1 MTNEFVAG
9 GEQNAQKPRTDFRL
23 LDQLPL
29 GIVVVRQDMVVLFW
43 NRCLEEWTR
52 ISAESMV
59 GQSIVERFPH
69 LAQDKY
75 ALRFAQV
82 FETGGPTI
90 FSSRLHGHIIPTS
103 SNGGKGRIQHTTVT
117 LASDPDE
124 DQPCVMLSIQDVT
137 DLTHRIRESRAMR
150 DEADKANRAKSEF
163 LAKMSHEIRTPL
175 NGVIGMSALLIDTSL
190 DAEQRDYVETL
201 KSGGE
206 SLLHLINDILDLSKI
221 EAERLDLERIEFD
234 IHELFTETFN
244 PLALHAQSKGLE
256 LLYHIGDGV
265 PNWPLGDP
273 TRLRQI
279 LTNLVGNALKFTE
292 TGYIVAKVSVDAD
305 DAGRKV
311 LRFSVE
317 DSGIGIPE
325 DKLEDIF
332 EPFRQAEEGT
342 TRRFGGTGL
351 GLSITSKLV
360 DKMDGKVR
368 VRSRLGEGSTF
379 FFDIPLQVGERVG
392 PTMNR
397 SRWTGQTALIVDDCA
412 PGAAIFAELLARH
425 GFTVHTATDTATAMT
440 RLREAD
446 AVGSKP
452 YSVIIVDH
460 EIARIALL
468 VDRVRQCAASDY
480 RRIILSRRR
489 FSSDSPVRGSTMDLP
504 TICKPFTL
512 AELLKVVGEIQ
523 GVDREDSTDA
533 KRAASGPE
541 PPRRVSSV
549 LVAEDNPVNSK
560 VVVRLLE
567 KRGHDVVIVGNG
579 REAVEAVQQRR
590 FDVVL
595 MDCQMPVMDG
605 FEATSRIRA
614 LEDELGYH
622 VPIVALTA
630 NAIEGDRQRC
640 LDAGMDAYLSKPVR
654 PGELFDAVENP
665 VATVSKWELPSTV

>member
-1 MTNEFVAG
+1 MIDELVSG
-9 GEQNAQKPRTDFRL
+9 GKQKTRQAQVDFRL
-23 LDQLPL
+23 LDHVPL
-29 GIVVVRQDMVVLFW
+29 GIVVIRQDMVVLFW
-43 NRCLEEWTR
+43 NRCLEDWTR
-52 ISAESMV
+52 ISSESMV
-59 GQSIVERFPH
+59 GRSIVERFPH
-69 LAQDKY
+69 LGQDRY

-82 FETGGPTI
+82 FETGVPTI
-90 FSSRLHGHIIPTS
+90 FSSRLHGRFVPATTRR
-103 SNGGKGRIQHTTVT
+103 GQDRIQHTTVT
-117 LASDPDE
+117 LVKNLHE
-124 DQPCVMLSIQDVT
+124 GQPCAMLSIQDVT

-175 NGVIGMSALLIDTSL
+175 NGVIGMAALLIDTSL
-190 DAEQRDYVETL
+190 NAEQRDYVETL
-201 KSGGE
+201 KSSGE
-206 SLLHLINDILDLSKI
+206 SLLHLINNILDLSKI

-234 IHELFTETFN
+234 IHQLFTETVN

-256 LLYHIGDGV
+256 LLYHIDDGV
-265 PNWPLGDP
+265 PTWPMGDP

-279 LTNLVGNALKFTE
+279 LTNLIGNALKFTE
-292 TGYIVAKVSVDAD
+292 TGHVVAKVSVEANDT
-305 DAGRKV
+305 GRKV

-325 DKLEDIF
+325 DKLESIF

-368 VRSRLGEGSTF
+368 VQSRLGEGSTF
-379 FFDIPLQVGERVG
+379 FFDIPLEVGERVE
-392 PTMNR
+392 PTINR

-412 PGAAIFAELLARH
+412 PSVTIFEELLARH
-425 GFTVHTATDTATAMT
+425 GFTVHTATDTAAAMT

-446 AVGSKP
+446 GAGSKP

-460 EIARIALL
+460 EIAGIAVL
-468 VDRVRQCAASDY
+468 VDRARQNSANNEP
-480 RRIILSRRR
+480 RIILSRSR
-489 FSSDSPVRGSTMDLP
+489 FSRDSAVRGSTMDLP
-504 TICKPFTL
+504 TINKPFTL
-512 AELLKVVGEIQ
+512 TELLQIVG
-523 GVDREDSTDA
+523 DA
-533 KRAASGPE
+533 KDADRTDSAEAKVASGPE
-541 PPRRVSSV
+541 PPQRISSV

-560 VVVRLLE
+560 VVLRLLE

-579 REAVEAVQQRR
+579 REAVDAVQQRR

-605 FEATSRIRA
+605 FEATSSIRA

-640 LDAGMDAYLSKPVR
+640 LDAGMDGYLAKPVR
-654 PGELFDAVENP
+654 ARELYEAVESP
-665 VATVSKWELPSTV
+665 MAAGE